1 MWKNPVLL
9 IGLGLTLL
17 VAIGGIVDTEGLAK
31 IADNLVQTAFST
43 RGWFIMLVTSGITIC
58 SVFLVF
64 SRYGRLKLGREDEQ
78 PEFSNISWFTMMFA
92 AGMGVGLLFWGA
104 AEPLSHFLVAKNY
117 MNDGEAARTH
127 CL

>member
-17 VAIGGIVDTEGLAK
+17 VAIAGIVDTEGLGK

-43 RGWFIMLVTSGITIC
+43 RGWFIMLVTSAITIC

-64 SRYGRLKLGREDEQ
+64 SRYGQLKLGREDEQ
-78 PEFSNISWFTMMFA
+78 PEFSNLSWFTMMFA
-92 AGMGVGLLFWGA
+92 AGMGVGLLYWGA

-117 MNDGEAARTH
+117 MNDGKSVR
-127 CL
+127 